1 MIIISL
7 TYIQPLEE
15 VEKHFDGHI
24 AWLNRYY
31 ESGVFIASGRK
42 VPRTGGVILAHGT
55 LAAIEQIC
63 REDPFVSEGVASFE
77 ATEVNFTRTKPALEG
92 LKDGA

>member
-7 TYIQPLEE
+7 HYIRPLEE

-31 ESGVFIASGRK
+31 ENGTFVASGRK
-42 VPRTGGVILAHGT
+42 VPRTGGVIIARGT
-55 LAAIEQIC
+55 LSDIEQIC
-63 REDPFVSEGVASFE
+63 REDPFVSEGVAEFA
-77 ATEVNFTRTKPALEG
+77 ATEVNFSRTLPSLEG
-92 LKDGA
+92 LKDGD

>member
-7 TYIQPLEE
+7 TYVRPLED

-31 ESGVFIASGRK
+31 DSGDFIASGRK
-42 VPRTGGVILAHGT
+42 VPRTGGIIMARGPLERVA
-55 LAAIEQIC
+55 EIC
-63 REDPFVSEGVASFE
+63 REDPFVSEGVATFE
-77 ATEVNFTRTKPALEG
+77 LIETAITRTLVALEG
-92 LKDGA
+92 LKDNG

>member
-1 MIIISL
+1 MILISL

-31 ESGVFIASGRK
+31 ETGVFAASGRK
-42 VPRTGGVILAHGT
+42 VPRTGGVIMARGT
-55 LAAIEQIC
+55 MAAVEEIC

-77 ATEVNFTRTKPALEG
+77 LTEVNFTRTLPSLEG
-92 LKDGA
+92 LKDGD